1 MELYVLYD
9 NPKADD
15 GQGRARVKIGVGG
28 ELTRR
33 LDQTQTTDGRPLKLA
48 FRAIFKENRLATE
61 WQEKLHEQLRQSGQQ
76 VGNEFFFVDD
86 AMLVGLHEAAAQA
99 DQHEWLIPLADSEYV
114 NLTMELKQARQQVEE
129 TFDVW
134 CQCTRT
140 ASAEIKINSYAEY
153 IVRNDKRIHELK
165 AEYVVPRFYN
175 DGAEKN
181 AQLDYTITQIKED
194 TRKRSSDM
202 ARLRRELD
210 DSEQAFAEWQAA
222 IRRVAEL
229 EDEVAAMSPM
239 DGDE

>member
-1 MELYVLYD
+1 
-9 NPKADD
+9 
-15 GQGRARVKIGVGG
+15 
-28 ELTRR
+28 
-33 LDQTQTTDGRPLKLA
+33 
-48 FRAIFKENRLATE
+48 
-61 WQEKLHEQLRQSGQQ
+61 
-76 VGNEFFFVDD
+76 
-86 AMLVGLHEAAAQA
+86 
-99 DQHEWLIPLADSEYV
+99 
-114 NLTMELKQARQQVEE
+114 
-129 TFDVW
+129 
-134 CQCTRT
+134 
-140 ASAEIKINSYAEY
+140 
-153 IVRNDKRIHELK
+153 
-165 AEYVVPRFYN
+165 VPRFYN